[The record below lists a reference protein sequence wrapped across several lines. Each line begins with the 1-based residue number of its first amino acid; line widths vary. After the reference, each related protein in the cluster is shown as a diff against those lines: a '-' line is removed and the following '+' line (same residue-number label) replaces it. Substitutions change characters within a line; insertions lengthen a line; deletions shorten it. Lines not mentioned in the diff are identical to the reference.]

1 MEIYRI
7 PEDLRFVN
15 QIGQTLSTE
24 EKYIQYIM
32 LE

>member
-15 QIGQTLSTE
+15 QIGQTLSAE
-24 EKYIQYIM
+24 EKYWLM
-32 LE
+32 